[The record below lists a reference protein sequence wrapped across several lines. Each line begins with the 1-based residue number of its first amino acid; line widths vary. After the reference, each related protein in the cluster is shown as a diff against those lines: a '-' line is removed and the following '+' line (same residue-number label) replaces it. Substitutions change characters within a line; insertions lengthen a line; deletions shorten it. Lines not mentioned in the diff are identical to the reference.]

1 MARQLLVLTFFSLLV
16 AANAICPK
24 VKTSMESW
32 DWSPLSSVSA
42 EFVNTTTTDADHQ
55 WTVNLCENVYS
66 NLHDYGSFQGGSGS
80 IKFHQPS
87 DTFYMMFENGD
98 RGDGCE
104 TTPRQADVYIHCQGC
119 PSYLLES
126 NPACTLES
134 SPCICAAYDTG
145 CIGEVHMAANC
156 PVGVPNYR
164 KGFDVYDASTGIE
177 EDISKV
183 VIKDGEVMPGWTD
196 EDIPSVAQDR
206 AVIPGDVASAVFYLM
221 MADEDLQGLPESQE
235 IDAPDVFTDQP
246 HILAVTLS
254 GTAANGGLVDSQE
267 MLMLQLDFHC
277 YQTGLADVHVE
288 ISFANEYYPCD
299 FAFTYEC
306 GMGESSDVAGGG
318 SGGGLFLILCLLG
331 ACTCVVG
338 CAYNY
343 AVLQKRGEEIVPG
356 IEYLRRGR
364 ELVEGLMSRR
374 SGLASSGGGVG
385 SSSEGYQSL

>member
-1 MARQLLVLTFFSLLV
+1 MLKSISYEVGENWLALLAV

-156 PVGVPNYR
+156 PVGTEQIYIVSYMCSP
-164 KGFDVYDASTGIE
+164 VS
-177 EDISKV
+177 
-183 VIKDGEVMPGWTD
+183 W
-196 EDIPSVAQDR
+196 
-206 AVIPGDVASAVFYLM
+206 
-221 MADEDLQGLPESQE
+221 
-235 IDAPDVFTDQP
+235 
-246 HILAVTLS
+246 
-254 GTAANGGLVDSQE
+254 
-267 MLMLQLDFHC
+267 
-277 YQTGLADVHVE
+277 
-288 ISFANEYYPCD
+288 
-299 FAFTYEC
+299 
-306 GMGESSDVAGGG
+306 
-318 SGGGLFLILCLLG
+318 LIIWALNQRC
-331 ACTCVVG
+331 
-338 CAYNY
+338 
-343 AVLQKRGEEIVPG
+343 
-356 IEYLRRGR
+356 
-364 ELVEGLMSRR
+364 S
-374 SGLASSGGGVG
+374 
-385 SSSEGYQSL
+385 